1 MTNNSTEIPPHP
13 SEDEIEL
20 YSLGKLG
27 PLDQERIETH
37 LLNCNACCDVLSF
50 LDDFRANLR
59 IAAQRSNQF

>member
-1 MTNNSTEIPPHP
+1 MQANSMNPHP

-27 PLDQERIETH
+27 LVDLERIETH
-37 LLNCNACCDVLSF
+37 LLICNSCCDVLSF

-59 IAAQRSNQF
+59 IAAQRSDQL